1 MPLGPTT
8 PNPYSTATPYA
19 TAGLTSSQQAGN
31 TYYNPSTVS
40 TARAQPWTIT
50 SFPAVFLVSSEA
62 ATSTATGLIFV
73 PTAGTL
79 TIAANG
85 GTFSVTAGTTI
96 LSPTI
101 AAGVLTLTTGAT
113 YAGGA
118 YSVTRL
124 L

>member
-1 MPLGPTT
+1 MPV
-8 PNPYSTATPYA
+8 NPYSSNPFTTVAPYA
-19 TAGLTSSQQAGN
+19 TAGLTSSPSTGN
-31 TYYNPSTVS
+31 TSYNPSTVS

-79 TIAANG
+79 TIAAAG
-85 GTFSVTAGTTI
+85 ATFSVTAATTI
-96 LSPTI
+96 LSPSVT
-101 AAGVLTLTTGAT
+101 AGVLTMTTGAT

-124 L
+124 V

>member
-1 MPLGPTT
+1 MPI
-8 PNPYSTATPYA
+8 NPYSPNPFTTVAPYA
-19 TAGLTSSQQAGN
+19 AAGLTTSTSTGN
-31 TYYNPSTVS
+31 TSYNPATVS

-50 SFPAVFLVSSEA
+50 SFPAVFLVSSEG

-73 PTAGTL
+73 PTASTL
-79 TIAANG
+79 TIAAQG
-85 GTFSVTAGTTI
+85 ATFSVTAATTI

-124 L
+124 V